1 MVLVHSEAGKES
13 TFTMRMP
20 TVVEETVSTP

>member
-1 MVLVHSEAGKES
+1 VHSEAGKES
-13 TFTMRMP
+13 TFTMRLP